1 MNNLLLCILKLF
13 NFQQIY
19 GEESEIRAVP
29 VTRNMVKIMYSAKE
43 SEEAQIMEG
52 KWTKDSFTYLETKA
66 MVDTINLI
74 KKGQTLAQ

>member
-1 MNNLLLCILKLF
+1 MNNPLL
-13 NFQQIY
+13 FQQIY

-29 VTRNMVKIMYSAKE
+29 VTRSVVKVVYSSTE
-43 SEEAQIMEG
+43 SEEARIMEG

-66 MVDTINLI
+66 LVDTIKLL

>member
-1 MNNLLLCILKLF
+1 
-13 NFQQIY
+13 
-19 GEESEIRAVP
+19 
-29 VTRNMVKIMYSAKE
+29 MVKILYSAKE

>member
-1 MNNLLLCILKLF
+1 MHTKLL

-19 GEESEIRAVP
+19 GEDSQIRAVP
-29 VTRNMVKIMYSAKE
+29 VKRSMVKIMYSGKE
-43 SEEAQIMEG
+43 SEEAQKMEG